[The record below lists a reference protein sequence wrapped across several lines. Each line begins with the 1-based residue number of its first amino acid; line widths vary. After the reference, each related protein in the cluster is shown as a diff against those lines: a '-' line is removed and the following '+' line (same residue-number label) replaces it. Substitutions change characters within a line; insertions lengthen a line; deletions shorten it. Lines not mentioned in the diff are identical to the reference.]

1 MPDLGRLMKYAG
13 TEVLQILYPQHCPIC
28 HDIAP
33 WHEEICPEC
42 RRRLPYIRTKRC
54 RMCGKPVED
63 SETLCDD
70 CRKFRHSYQEG
81 IGVFLYD
88 DVMRETMAYLKY
100 KHRREYG
107 RVLGNLVFDETREKI
122 RAWKAEAV
130 IPVPMYKR
138 KMEERGYNQ
147 AEEIARPIAERSGI
161 PLRTDLLIR
170 KEKTAAMKNL
180 TAAERRTNL
189 KNAFAVRKRKEGM
202 PKRIILVDDIY
213 TTGAT
218 IDACARALADAGA
231 DGIYFL
237 TVCIGMGFMVRY

>member
-1 MPDLGRLMKYAG
+1 MNYAG
-13 TEVLQILYPQHCPIC
+13 AEILQILYPARCPVC

-42 RRRLPYIRTKRC
+42 RKKLPYVTTKRC
-54 RMCGKPVED
+54 RICGKPVED
-63 SETLCDD
+63 SEILCDD
-70 CRKFRHSYQEG
+70 CQKIRHSYEEG

-88 DVMRETMAYLKY
+88 DVMRETMSYLKY

-107 RVLGNLVFDETREKI
+107 RVLGNLVFEYAREKI
-122 RAWKAEAV
+122 RLWQPEAV
-130 IPVPMYKR
+130 VPVPMYKK

-161 PLRTDLLIR
+161 PLRTDLLFR
-170 KEKTAAMKNL
+170 THKTEAMKNL
-180 TAAERRTNL
+180 TAVQRRQNL
-189 KNAFAVRKRKEGM
+189 THAFSTCSGRM
-202 PKRIILVDDIY
+202 PKRILLVDDIY

-218 IDACARALADAGA
+218 IDACAAALKAAGTA
-231 DGIYFL
+231 RIYFL